1 MYVVAGR
8 LDVFINSVKYE
19 LTKDDLM
26 VINLNEVHSTQN
38 LSMNNVIMGIPF
50 VKYLNSL
57 RLESAYKDWIY
68 TDYSIT
74 YIEINNGFPD
84 NKAFTKTFR
93 DIYKVNPREYCKGF
107 SNQCKNKLIV

>member
-1 MYVVAGR
+1 MEILYVVAGR

-38 LSMNNVIMGIPF
+38 LSMNNVILVQIPYELLKEYYEKIDNLSF
-50 VKYLNSL
+50 NCNSTLVNVGEAVFAKIKYMIIKLLL
-57 RLESAYKDWIY
+57 RPL
-68 TDYSIT
+68 
-74 YIEINNGFPD
+74 
-84 NKAFTKTFR
+84 

-107 SNQCKNKLIV
+107 SN